1 MERPPSSQGKAS
13 TLGMPPIKVQQMKI
27 PYHANSSKDSTKDS
41 TKESEQ
47 KKSHLHTG
55 LASLEC

>member
-13 TLGMPPIKVQQMKI
+13 TLGMPPIKVQQMKT
-27 PYHANSSKDSTKDS
+27 PYHANSSKDSTK
-41 TKESEQ
+41 ESEQ
-47 KKSHLHTG
+47 KKPHLHTG